1 MKVVAVYE
9 DNHGMVTIAKD
20 YQAGVRYLLNNE
32 WIDDTTEMQDN
43 DNKYHPLTDF
53 LGADWREQM
62 SSWGIDR
69 FNALMGDQFSM
80 MEVDVYE

>member
-1 MKVVAVYE
+1 MKVIAVYE

-53 LGADWREQM
+53 IGADWR
-62 SSWGIDR
+62 SKCLVG
-69 FNALMGDQFSM
+69 ALICLILLWATSLL
-80 MEVDVYE
+80 

>member
-9 DNHGMVTIAKD
+9 DNHGMIAIVKN

-32 WIDDTTEMQDN
+32 WIDDTTEMQDE
-43 DNKYHPLTDF
+43 DNRYHMITDF
-53 LGADWREQM
+53 LGADWRQQM
-62 SSWGIDR
+62 FSWGIDK
-69 FNALMGDQFSM
+69 FNTLMDGQFCM